1 VRSPPRVRTC
11 SPDSAT
17 PSSEV
22 SAPVFLVDA
31 ERLRASERIVLD
43 GEEGRH
49 AAVVRRIGLGES
61 VELTDGAGHVAR
73 SVVVDADRV
82 GLVCQVRER
91 IDVPQPAPRLVVA
104 QALAKGNR
112 GELAVE
118 TLTEVGVDEIVPWSA
133 QRCVVRWDGE
143 RGVRA
148 LQRWRSTAR
157 EAGKQSRRAW
167 LPVVTEPATTRQ
179 LAERMTTATLTIVLH
194 EEATTSLMAI
204 DLPEQGDVMLVVGPE
219 GGIAP
224 DELDVFASSG
234 AQTAILGP
242 NVLRTSTAGTVAAGV
257 LLLRTV
263 RWATRR

>member
-1 VRSPPRVRTC
+1 VSP
-11 SPDSAT
+11 
-17 PSSEV
+17 
-22 SAPVFLVDA
+22 PVFLVDA

-43 GEEGRH
+43 GDEGHH
-49 AAVVRRIGLGES
+49 AAVVRRIGVGELVDLS
-61 VELTDGAGHVAR
+61 DGNGHLAR
-73 SVVVDADRV
+73 SVVVDADRA

-91 IDVPQPAPRLVVA
+91 IEVPQPATRIVVA

-143 RGVRA
+143 RGVKA
-148 LQRWRSTAR
+148 LRRWRSTAR

-167 LPVVTEPATTRQ
+167 LPVVTDPATTKQ
-179 LAERMTTATLTIVLH
+179 LAERMTTSALTIVLH
-194 EEATTSLMAI
+194 EAATTSLMAI
-204 DLPEQGDVMLVVGPE
+204 ELPEQGDVLLVVGPE

-224 DELDVFASSG
+224 DELDAFTSSG

-257 LLLRTV
+257 LLLRTA
-263 RWATRR
+263 RWATPR